1 MYDEQTIKKIR
12 EAQKEWEEATLKK
25 ELDERGEWKK
35 EFKTDSGS
43 IVKRIYTPLD
53 IEPTWDYLNEVGFPG
68 QYPFVRGDAATMFRG
83 TPCRITPYGGFGTA
97 ESTNKRF
104 KYLIEQGVLQLSIA
118 LDLPTQIGL
127 DSDHP
132 LARGEVGRQGVAVD
146 SLADMEI
153 ILDGIDLEKVRVS
166 GVFACVGPFFL
177 SLLLAL
183 AEKRNLS
190 LKKLHFGL
198 NNDSFQEYTVR
209 STYIFPPQ
217 TGLRFSCDLIEWVIR
232 NKLLDN
238 INPIQYAGYT
248 LREAGGN
255 VYQELGFVLAIAR
268 TYMKELIR
276 RGIDI
281 NDFYSSV
288 VNFTAGCDLFEEVCK
303 FRAFRRMFSKMVKGE
318 FHATNPKSMIV
329 FFRAGSQP
337 SRFTAQQ
344 PLINIVR
351 GTISALVQQLGGV
364 HHGGVA
370 AYDEALSIPTP
381 EAATIAIRTQQIVTY
396 ESGVINTVDPLAGS
410 YYVESL
416 TNEIEEKAT
425 EFADRIKEE
434 GGIIAAI
441 EKGYII
447 REIAQ
452 AAYQYHKEIETG
464 EKVWVGV
471 NKFCA
476 DEPIKVGIMRVDPIE
491 EEKQIEKLKKLRKER
506 NNDQVRATLR
516 ELKQAAQEGVN
527 LIPPIVN
534 AVKAY
539 ATIGEVFGT
548 LKEVFG
554 EYGAPR
560 F

>member
-1 MYDEQTIKKIR
+1 MYDEQTIEKLR
-12 EAQKEWEEATLKK
+12 QAQKEWEETTLKE
-25 ELDERGEWKK
+25 ELKSRGEWKD
-35 EFKTDSGS
+35 EFKTDSG
-43 IVKRIYTPLD
+43 ITVKGIYTPLD
-53 IEPTWDYLNEVGFPG
+53 TKPQWNYLNEVGFPG
-68 QYPFVRGDAATMFRG
+68 QYPFVRGNTATMFRG
-83 TPCRITPYGGFGTA
+83 TPCWITPYGGFGTA

-104 KYLIEQGVLQLSIA
+104 KYLIEQGATQLSIA

-132 LARGEVGRQGVAVD
+132 LATGEVGRQGVAVD
-146 SLADMEI
+146 SLQDMEI
-153 ILDGIDLEKVRVS
+153 LLDGIDLEKVRVS

-177 SLLLAL
+177 ALLLAL
-183 AEKRNLS
+183 AEKRNIPI
-190 LKKLHFGL
+190 KKLHFAL
-198 NNDSFQEYTVR
+198 NNDSLQEYTVR

-217 TGLRFSCDLIEWVIR
+217 TGLRFSCDLIEWVIK

-238 INPIQYAGYT
+238 IHPIQYTGYT

-255 VYQELGFVLAIAR
+255 IYQELGFVIAMAR
-268 TYMKELIR
+268 TYIKELIR

-281 NDFYSSV
+281 NDYYSSV

-303 FRAFRRMFSKMVKGE
+303 FRAFRRMFSKMVKEE
-318 FHATNPKSMIV
+318 FHATNPKAMYV
-329 FFRAGSQP
+329 FFRAGCHP

-344 PLINIVR
+344 PLINIIR
-351 GTISALVQQLGGV
+351 GTISALVQQLAGV
-364 HHGGVA
+364 HYGGIA

-381 EAATIAIRTQQIVTY
+381 EAATIAMRTQQIVTY

-416 TNEIEEKAT
+416 TNEIEEKAI
-425 EFADRIKEE
+425 EFADKIEKA
-434 GGIIAAI
+434 GGMIAAI
-441 EKGYII
+441 EQGYIVHQ
-447 REIAQ
+447 IAQ
-452 AAYQYHKEIETG
+452 AAHQYQREIESG
-464 EKVWVGV
+464 KRVWVGV
-471 NKFCA
+471 NKFQI
-476 DEPIKVGIMRVDPIE
+476 DEPIKIGIMRVDPKE

-506 NNDQVRATLR
+506 DNHQVQATLR
-516 ELKQAAQEGVN
+516 ELKQAALEGTN
-527 LIPPIVN
+527 LVPPVAN

-554 EYGAPR
+554 EYRAPR